1 MENKKIS
8 LSDLFFEIGKLV
20 KAYEDNSSIVKEEK
34 DEEKLYSINQV
45 IQLYPL
51 LSKHL
56 ITNAINGGELKVT
69 WIGNKRYF
77 KLNDIDDYLKQKQ
90 EKVVNSIPETIQS
103 WRNK

>member
-1 MENKKIS
+1 M
-8 LSDLFFEIGKLV
+8 
-20 KAYEDNSSIVKEEK
+20 
-34 DEEKLYSINQV
+34 YSINQV

-56 ITNAINGGELKVT
+56 ITNAINSGELKVT